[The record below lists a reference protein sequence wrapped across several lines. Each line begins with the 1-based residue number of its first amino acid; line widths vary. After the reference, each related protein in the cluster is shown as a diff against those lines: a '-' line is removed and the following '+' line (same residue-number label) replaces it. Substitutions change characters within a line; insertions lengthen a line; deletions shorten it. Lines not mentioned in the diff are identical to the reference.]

1 MNELS
6 NAPAVRIIADDLTGA
21 LDAAAPLAARL
32 GSFPVVWGAPR
43 VPRFNHAAFDTETR
57 DVEEHTAIVRTAEA
71 AALWWRGFSGLAFKK
86 VDSMWRG
93 HSAAEIA
100 AAMAAGEFDRAVVA
114 PAFPAQGRLTR
125 DGAQWVVGADGARCI
140 APDLVADLCS
150 AGLSAAH
157 ESAVG
162 SAACVRVCDATDQDA
177 LFAVVARH
185 TRPGTRTLWCGSAG
199 LAHALA
205 ASITAGD
212 HAAARHGVAAAGP
225 ILVIVGSDHAV
236 TQEQASALA
245 RAPGVLEWW
254 LDLNRPEAASLV
266 PASDIIALRFSARAG
281 TERALVTIKIQRA
294 LIHAVAALPRPRLV
308 IVIGGATLFALGVAL
323 AANSLAVAGECR
335 VGVPNA
341 SWIDGQWSGIP
352 VVTKSGGFG
361 GPDLLVALVLA
372 ASYAAAATPL
382 IMGIN

>member
-1 MNELS
+1 M
-6 NAPAVRIIADDLTGA
+6 
-21 LDAAAPLAARL
+21 
-32 GSFPVVWGAPR
+32 
-43 VPRFNHAAFDTETR
+43 
-57 DVEEHTAIVRTAEA
+57 
-71 AALWWRGFSGLAFKK
+71 
-86 VDSMWRG
+86 DSMDSMDSMDCRVTPFG
-93 HSAAEIA
+93 
-100 AAMAAGEFDRAVVA
+100 
-114 PAFPAQGRLTR
+114 LTR
-125 DGAQWVVGADGARCI
+125 PTHVVVGSVG
-140 APDLVADLCS
+140 DL
-150 AGLSAAH
+150 G
-157 ESAVG
+157 EGVG
-162 SAACVRVCDATDQDA
+162 
-177 LFAVVARH
+177 
-185 TRPGTRTLWCGSAG
+185 G
-199 LAHALA
+199 
-205 ASITAGD
+205 
-212 HAAARHGVAAAGP
+212 
-225 ILVIVGSDHAV
+225 
-236 TQEQASALA
+236 
-245 RAPGVLEWW
+245 
-254 LDLNRPEAASLV
+254 PEAASLV